1 MKPRFS
7 RHGKGKRPLLPAF
20 ARSTTSALVVL
31 SRSLGSNKNMPS
43 LRVDFSG
50 VVFGHPMPITFRR
63 EALVLLMGD
72 LFFLIVALWA
82 TLLIRYSA
90 LPSWDVFYTHL
101 VPFSFLFSLSV
112 LVFLIAG
119 LYEKHTLLFKSQL
132 SQTILYAQIANIM
145 VGAFFFFLI
154 PYFGIQPKTNLFIY
168 LVLSTAFV
176 SAWRI
181 YLFPL
186 LSRAASARALL
197 FGSGAECAE
206 LSHEINGNSRYSIN
220 FVTPCLP
227 LERAAGDQL
236 LSAVKTHKA
245 SVVVMPFSHLNNSS
259 ASSAWDDLAVSGIRF
274 VDSARLYEELFDR
287 VLLSLLDHRWFLEES
302 VRAETAL
309 YRFAKRITDIIV
321 ASVALVVL
329 SPLFLLVAIAIK
341 LGEGGKVFIS
351 QKRVGKGNKDI
362 EILKFRTMLFDDGGD
377 PEKQKVNRVTAVGAF
392 LRKTQLDEIPQF
404 WSVVRG
410 DLSLIGPRPEIRSL
424 AEQYETAI
432 PFYSARLLMQPGISG
447 WAQIKHKSPPK
458 FSLDVEKTREKL
470 SYDLYYLKHRSFAID
485 LSIVLRTVKILLSRA
500 GL

>member
-101 VPFSFLFSLSV
+101 VPFAFLFSLSV
-112 LVFLIAG
+112 LVFFIAG

-132 SQTILYAQIANIM
+132 SQTILYAQVANIT
-145 VGAFFFFLI
+145 VGASFFFFI

-168 LVLSTAFV
+168 LIFSTGLV
-176 SAWRI
+176 SIWRI
-181 YLFPL
+181 YFFPL
-186 LSRAASARALL
+186 LSRPTSGRAILL
-197 FGSGAECAE
+197 GSGEECAE
-206 LSHEINGNSRYSIN
+206 LHQEINGNSRYSIN
-220 FVTPCLP
+220 FTAPCMP
-227 LERAAGDQL
+227 SENVAGDQL
-236 LSAVKTHKA
+236 LSTVQKNQA
-245 SVVVMPFSHLNNSS
+245 SVVVMPFSHIGTS
-259 ASSAWDDLAVSGIRF
+259 ASSAWDDLAISGIRF

-287 VLLSLLDHRWFLEES
+287 VSLSLLDHRWFLEES
-302 VRAETAL
+302 IRAETTL
-309 YRFAKRITDIIV
+309 YRYAKRITDIIG
-321 ASVALVVL
+321 ASIALLIL
-329 SPLFLLVAIAIK
+329 SPLFLIIALAIK
-341 LGEGGKVFIS
+341 FDGGGQVFIS
-351 QKRVGKGNKDI
+351 QKRVGRGNKDI

-377 PEKQKVNRVTAVGAF
+377 PEKQKQNHVTRVGAF
-392 LRKTQLDEIPQF
+392 LRKTQIDEMPQF
-404 WSVVRG
+404 WSVLRG

-424 AEQYETAI
+424 VEQYEKEI
-432 PFYSARLLMQPGISG
+432 PFYSARLLMRPGISG

-470 SYDLYYLKHRSFAID
+470 SYDLYYLKHRSFLID

-500 GL
+500 GR